1 MDSLTIGFI
10 GLGISLFLMAL
21 RVPIAIA
28 LGLVSFIGIMII
40 RGAGSAFTIIGSV
53 PFDFAASWTLSAIPM
68 YLLMGAFAYHA
79 KITTALFDAART
91 WFGRLPG
98 GVAVATN
105 FACAGFASV
114 SGSSLATAAAMGR
127 IAIPEML
134 RLKYNEGLAAASA
147 AAGGTLGALIPP
159 SIMLVIF
166 GWLAEVSVG
175 QLLMAGVVPGIL
187 TALMYSGMI
196 ILRCSLNPSLAPRL
210 EIRPTWSD
218 RISVLTPIWPVPL
231 LVVSILVGIYTGIV
245 TPTEAGAFG
254 AFVVF
259 MMALC
264 MRNMTWKTFRES
276 LREALVSTSS
286 IFFIAI
292 SAIIFT
298 RFLALSGLP
307 NFLSQFVSG
316 IEMAPLAIVL
326 VTSVIYLI
334 LGMFLDPL
342 GILLITLPILLPVFR
357 EANIDM
363 IWMGIIL
370 IKYIE
375 IGLLTPPV
383 GLNVFVVKS
392 VVGDR
397 IPIMRIF
404 GGMTWFLL
412 AEAIIMVLLIAFPE
426 ITLTLPNMMA
436 GS

>member
-1 MDSLTIGFI
+1 MDRLTIGFI
-10 GLGISLFLMAL
+10 GVGVALLLMVV
-21 RVPIAIA
+21 RVPIAVA
-28 LGLVSFIGIMII
+28 LGLVSLVGIFIL
-40 RGAGSAFTIIGSV
+40 RGSGAAFGTLGSA

-79 KITTALFDAART
+79 NITSALFDAARI

-105 FACAGFASV
+105 FACAGFAAV

-134 RLKYNEGLAAASA
+134 RLKYDQGLAAASS

-175 QLLMAGVVPGIL
+175 HLLIAGVVPGVL

-196 ILRCSLNPSLAPRL
+196 MLRCRLNPKLAPKL
-210 EIRPTWSD
+210 ESRPSRAEYFT
-218 RISVLTPIWPVPL
+218 VMKPVWPVPV
-231 LVVSILVGIYTGIV
+231 LVVAVLGGIYSGIV

-259 MMALC
+259 LMALA
-264 MRNMTWKTFRES
+264 RRSLSWPNFLNS
-276 LREALVSTSS
+276 LREALVSTSG

-298 RFLALSGLP
+298 RFLTLSGLP
-307 NFLSQFVSG
+307 NFLSQFVEGSG
-316 IEMAPLAIVL
+316 LTPLSIVL
-326 VTSVIYLI
+326 ITSLIYLV

-357 EANIDM
+357 NAGIDM
-363 IWMGIIL
+363 VWMGIIL

-383 GLNVFVVKS
+383 GMNVFVVKS
-392 VVGDR
+392 VVGDQ
-397 IPIMRIF
+397 IPITRIF
-404 GGMTWFLL
+404 GGMVWFLL
-412 AEAIIMVLLIAFPE
+412 AEAVIMVLLIAFPS
-426 ITLTLPNMMA
+426 ITLTLPNLMM
-436 GS
+436 GR